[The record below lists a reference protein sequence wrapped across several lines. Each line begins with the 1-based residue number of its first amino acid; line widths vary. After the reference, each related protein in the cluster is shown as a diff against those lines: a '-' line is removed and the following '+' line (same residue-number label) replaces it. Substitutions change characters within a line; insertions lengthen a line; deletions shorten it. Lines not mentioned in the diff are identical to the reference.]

1 VSDVGVRPGA
11 CGDRGVDGGEGLR
24 VRVRD
29 SSKES
34 GSSCRRGIVGYQAV
48 GKTTKM
54 SLGGHLRLQPYV
66 CKRKLARMV
75 VRSGGGGYLPLSK
88 Y

>member
-1 VSDVGVRPGA
+1 MSDVGVRPGG

-48 GKTTKM
+48 GKRLRCHLVGIYAC
-54 SLGGHLRLQPYV
+54 SLTDV
-66 CKRKLARMV
+66 
-75 VRSGGGGYLPLSK
+75 SGSWQGW
-88 Y
+88 